1 MAADSPRG
9 VQVGVEPKRDRT
21 AVADVLP
28 GNSVQKVCAVLRALA
43 GGPPQRLS
51 ELSATTGL
59 NKVTALRILNILTR
73 EGFVVRA
80 PDGRGYEPGPEIVAL
95 GASTGLS
102 HDVREV
108 ARPSLVRLADLSED
122 TVLLSIRSGVEA
134 VCLDRE
140 IGAFPIRANYLDIGS
155 RRPLGIGA
163 GSLALLV
170 RLPDP
175 EIDAILGVLADRL
188 AAYPLLPA
196 PTIRDEIQAARER
209 GYVLILDRVIAKM
222 GGIGVPV
229 LDAAGRVV
237 AALSIA
243 ALSERLRERATLLG
257 RALRREAE
265 LIGRNLAGSA
275 VPPRSSSRRRAV
287 S

>member
-1 MAADSPRG
+1 M
-9 VQVGVEPKRDRT
+9 
-21 AVADVLP
+21 
-28 GNSVQKVCAVLRALA
+28 
-43 GGPPQRLS
+43 
-51 ELSATTGL
+51 
-59 NKVTALRILNILTR
+59 
-73 EGFVVRA
+73 
-80 PDGRGYEPGPEIVAL
+80 
-95 GASTGLS
+95 
-102 HDVREV
+102 
-108 ARPSLVRLADLSED
+108 
-122 TVLLSIRSGVEA
+122 
-134 VCLDRE
+134 
-140 IGAFPIRANYLDIGS
+140 
-155 RRPLGIGA
+155 
-163 GSLALLV
+163 
-170 RLPDP
+170 
-175 EIDAILGVLADRL
+175 LADRL

-243 ALSERLRERATLLG
+243 ALSERLRERAALLG
-257 RALRREAE
+257 QALRREAE

>member
-1 MAADSPRG
+1 MAAGSPRG
-9 VQVGVEPKRDRT
+9 VQVGVHPERDGR
-21 AVADVLP
+21 AMADVLP
-28 GNSVQKVCAVLRALA
+28 GNSVQKVCALLRALA

-59 NKVTALRILNILTR
+59 NKVTALRILNILAR

-188 AAYPLLPA
+188 AAYPLPHRRSA
-196 PTIRDEIQAARER
+196 MR
-209 GYVLILDRVIAKM
+209 
-222 GGIGVPV
+222 
-229 LDAAGRVV
+229 
-237 AALSIA
+237 S
-243 ALSERLRERATLLG
+243 RLRASAATSSSWTASLPKW
-257 RALRREAE
+257 
-265 LIGRNLAGSA
+265 AGSA
-275 VPPRSSSRRRAV
+275 SQCWTRPAALLRLSALRPFPSGSASGRPYSGRLSDARPS
-287 S
+287 